1 MTASSDRPTDRQ
13 VPDQPLG
20 TADRTFGR
28 REAYPRDTEEE
39 LGRVVASDPPDERV
53 VMPPMAGG
61 RAANP
66 RRAATVGKDRRLA
79 LQFAPSED
87 DDTGR

>member
-1 MTASSDRPTDRQ
+1 MTASSDRPTVRQ

-20 TADRTFGR
+20 TADRTFGH

-39 LGRVVASDPPDERV
+39 LGRVVVSDQPDERV
-53 VMPPMAGG
+53 VLPRSAGD
-61 RAANP
+61 RAVEP
-66 RRAATVGKDRRLA
+66 RHVAPVGKDRRLA

-87 DDTGR
+87 RDVGP

>member
-1 MTASSDRPTDRQ
+1 MTASPDRPTDRQ

-53 VMPPMAGG
+53 VMPPAGAG
-61 RAANP
+61 
-66 RRAATVGKDRRLA
+66 AATVRRAVSKDRRLA

-87 DDTGR
+87 DDGRT